1 MEEKLSF
8 EEALK
13 RLEEIV
19 NSLETGQLSLDE
31 SLKRFEEGI
40 RLSRLCSKKL
50 VDTKQKVEK
59 LMEKDKTVFTEPMI
73 SE

>member
-1 MEEKLSF
+1 MEDKISF

-31 SLKRFEEGI
+31 SLSVFEEGI
-40 RLSRLCSKKL
+40 RLSKLCNKKL
-50 VDTKQKVEK
+50 VETKQKVEK
-59 LMEKDKTVFTEPMI
+59 LMEKNGKLVTEPMT

>member
-1 MEEKLSF
+1 MEDEISF

-19 NSLETGQLSLDE
+19 SSLETGQLSLDE
-31 SLKRFEEGI
+31 SLSVFEEGI
-40 RLSRLCSKKL
+40 RLSRLCNKKL
-50 VDTKQKVEK
+50 VETKQKVEK
-59 LMEKDKTVFTEPMI
+59 LTEKNGKLFTEPMT

>member
-1 MEEKLSF
+1 MEEEISF

-31 SLKRFEEGI
+31 SLKKFEEGI
-40 RLSRLCSKKL
+40 RLSRLCNRKL
-50 VDTKQKVEK
+50 AETKQKVEK
-59 LMEKDKTVFTEPMI
+59 LVEKNGVILTEPMTGD
-73 SE
+73 